1 MTSMSLIRVI
11 NPNSNATVTRCMSEA
26 LEPLRAANGPA
37 IDCVTLEEGPLGI
50 ESQANVSEVEP
61 LVARWVQQDNEA
73 DAFVIACYSDPGVH
87 LCRELTERPVFGI
100 AECAVLT
107 AMSRGSAFGVISILE
122 NSVPRHLRHLRERR
136 LDHLCAGDRP
146 LGLTVAEVASGESTY
161 RRMHEVGSR
170 LRDEDGAE
178 VIIMGCAGMA
188 RHRTPLEASLG
199 VPVIDPSQAATCM
212 ALGTLA
218 AARA

>member
-1 MTSMSLIRVI
+1 MPLIRII
-11 NPNSNATVTRCMSEA
+11 NPNSNAQVTQHMSEA
-26 LEPLRAANGPA
+26 LEPLREGGGMA
-37 IDCVTLEEGPLGI
+37 IDCVTLEDGPPGI

-61 LVARWVQQDNEA
+61 LLGRWVQEDNEA

-87 LCRELTERPVFGI
+87 LCRELTHRPVFGI

-107 AMSRGSAFGVISILE
+107 AMTRGSSFGVISILQ
-122 NSVPRHLRHLRERR
+122 NSVARHLRHLRERR
-136 LDHLCAGDRP
+136 LEHLCAGDRP
-146 LGLTVAEVASGESTY
+146 LGLSVAEVASGESTY
-161 RRMHEVGSR
+161 ARMESVGER
-170 LRDEDGAE
+170 LRDDDGAE

-188 RHRTPLEASLG
+188 RHRAPLERSLG
-199 VPVIDPSQAATCM
+199 IPVIDPAQAAASM